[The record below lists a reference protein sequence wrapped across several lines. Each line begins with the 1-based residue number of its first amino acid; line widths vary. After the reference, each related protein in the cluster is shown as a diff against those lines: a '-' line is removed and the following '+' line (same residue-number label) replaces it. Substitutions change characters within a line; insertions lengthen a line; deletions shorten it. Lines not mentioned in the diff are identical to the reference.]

1 VTTVARA
8 EPSPADIKTARQLFS
23 EAEQMRARGDCNG
36 AVAKLRLAIT
46 IKETPGLRFHLAHC
60 EERLGQLVQANA
72 DYRRASELIRA
83 GMSAPDVQRLL
94 EPAQES
100 LSERLPTVRLRVP
113 ELTPPARTRLDGQEL
128 GPDALSNFI
137 PVDPG
142 KHAVLVEADG
152 YDAFRLELSI
162 GEGEDRVV
170 EAKLRSHEAANL
182 RSHGSH
188 GAPAEA
194 PVTFAASNTAPDPR
208 LEEKSSFGARE
219 AVVLGETAL
228 ALVGAG
234 VGVTYLLKH
243 QAADDEV
250 NGYYDAIDAVP
261 GGCGENSGASLSV
274 PCENLPGALQD
285 RARFGNV
292 AIAGFV
298 GAGVFGAAAVATW
311 LLWPSRS
318 PKDVAVLVVPFPGG
332 AALTGAF

>member
-1 VTTVARA
+1 MARA

-23 EAEQMRARGDCNG
+23 EAEQLRAQGDCNG

-72 DYRRASELIRA
+72 DYRRASELVRA

-94 EPAQES
+94 DPAQKS
-100 LSERLPTVRLRVP
+100 LSERLPTLRLRVP
-113 ELTPPARTRLDGQEL
+113 ELTPPARARLDGQEL
-128 GPDALSNFI
+128 GRDALSNVI

-142 KHAVLVEADG
+142 KHTVLVEADG

-170 EAKLRSHEAANL
+170 EARLRTHGAAN
-182 RSHGSH
+182 H
-188 GAPAEA
+188 GAPAGA
-194 PVTFAASNTAPDPR
+194 PVTFAPLNTAPDPR

-228 ALVGAG
+228 ALAGAG

-261 GGCGENSGASLSV
+261 GGCGENSGASISV

-285 RARFGNV
+285 RAHFGNV
-292 AIAGFV
+292 AIAGFI

-311 LLWPSRS
+311 LLWPSPS
-318 PKDVAVLVVPFPGG
+318 PKDAAVLVVPFPGG
-332 AALTGAF
+332 AAVSGAF